1 MRAVD
6 NDRHALVREDL
17 KARGMAHTAQRCTH
31 SLLRH
36 TRVLALEQL
45 CRHDDECGVLR
56 LIDARESEFKRL
68 GLAADNGVK
77 SDTLPASIWKEELA

>member
-6 NDRHALVREDL
+6 NDGHALVFQDF

-36 TRVLALEQL
+36 TRILALKQL
-45 CRHDDECGVLR
+45 CRHDDECRVLR
-56 LIDARESEFKRL
+56 LIDARKGELERL
-68 GLAADNGVK
+68 RLAADNGVK
-77 SDTLPASIWKEELA
+77 GDALSAAVWKEELA